1 MPTCGGSLYWRKGLS
16 NRIIRLWW
24 LYRFSHNFTRLSD
37 SFVYEKRFHGEF
49 AFACD
54 CGMEP
59 FGVKKA
65 AGWSGFKEA
74 RLAIFS
80 YIEGWYNPHRRHS
93 SIAYHAPMAYEKLHQ
108 SQA

>member
-1 MPTCGGSLYWRKGLS
+1 MPTCGGSFYWRNCVS

-24 LYRFSHNFTRLSD
+24 RYTCLTTLHLSD
-37 SFVYEKRFHGEF
+37 SFLYEKRFHGEF

-65 AGWSGFKEA
+65 AGWSDFKEA
-74 RLAIFS
+74 RLVIFS

-93 SIAYHAPMAYEKLHQ
+93 SIAG
-108 SQA
+108 